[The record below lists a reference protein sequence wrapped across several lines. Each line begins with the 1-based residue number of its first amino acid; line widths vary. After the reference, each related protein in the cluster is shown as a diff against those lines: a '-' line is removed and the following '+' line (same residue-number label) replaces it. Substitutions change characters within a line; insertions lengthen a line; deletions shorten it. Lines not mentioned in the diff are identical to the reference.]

1 MTTEMNRYSRQILF
15 TPLGLTGQEKLSR
28 ARVAIVGLGALGTA
42 LANHMARAGVGML
55 RLIDRDFVEESN
67 LQRQMLFDEADANGF
82 MPKAIAAEQKL
93 RAINST
99 VTLEAHVT
107 DLTWKNAEALLTD
120 VDLILDGSDNFQ
132 VRYLIN
138 DLSIKHGIPWIYGG
152 AVSARGMSY
161 TIRPGIT
168 PCLRCL
174 FPEAPAPGTTETCD
188 TAGVIGPIIH
198 VIAAYQAVEAM
209 KILSGAEDALE
220 TRMRHVDL
228 WHNQAQALQVSAQK
242 NPHCPCCGLRQWDY
256 LDPADKET
264 QEISL
269 CGRHS
274 VQISLGRHVALDLDR
289 LAERLGQVG
298 AAERN
303 PFMLRVQIDE
313 QHRLAIF
320 PDGRILVQGTT
331 DTALAKNMAAKY
343 IGF

>member
-1 MTTEMNRYSRQILF
+1 MNIDMNRYSRQILF
-15 TPLGLTGQEKLSR
+15 APIGPSGQEKLGR

-67 LQRQMLFDEADANGF
+67 LQRQMLFDEADAQNF
-82 MPKAIAAEQKL
+82 MPKAVAAERKL

-99 VTLEAHVT
+99 LTLEAHVT
-107 DLTWKNAEALLTD
+107 DLTWKNAESLLSG

-132 VRYLIN
+132 VRYLVN
-138 DLSIKHGIPWIYGG
+138 DFSVKHGVPWIYGG

-161 TIRPGIT
+161 TIRPGVT

-174 FPEAPAPGTTETCD
+174 FPDAPAPGTTETCD

-198 VIAAYQAVEAM
+198 VIAAYQATEAL
-209 KILSGAEDALE
+209 KLLCGAEEALE
-220 TRMRHVDL
+220 TRMRHIDL

-242 NPHCPCCGLRQWDY
+242 NDQCPCCAKRQWDY
-256 LDPADKET
+256 LDPVEKEA
-264 QEISL
+264 QEISM
-269 CGRHS
+269 CGRQS
-274 VQISLGRHVALDLDR
+274 VQISLGQVKLDLDS
-289 LAERLGQVG
+289 LAERLRHVG
-298 AAERN
+298 ETERN

-313 QHRLAIF
+313 QHRLAVF

-331 DTALAKNMAAKY
+331 DTALAKNLVAKY